1 MPFQGPR
8 GNGITGC
15 TIAALTG
22 GMIRDLQK
30 MEFYRFFLTCRP
42 PWAPWR
48 RTNSKDTSNLSL
60 CYDFLWWKR
69 PLVIDR
75 IFSKSSLKSTWLFP
89 MSQWMHFICFL
100 LKKSKTKMSSFNFKG
115 RSGKKSSNFVHSA
128 QCSLAHAFACSLVH
142 SLTQYRI
149 SANCARKKIAYF

>member
-1 MPFQGPR
+1 MVASE
-8 GNGITGC
+8 T
-15 TIAALTG
+15 
-22 GMIRDLQK
+22 QK
-30 MEFYRFFLTCRP
+30 FEFYRFFPTCRP
-42 PWAPWR
+42 PWAPWG

-89 MSQWMHFICFL
+89 MSQLLQFICFL

-115 RSGKKSSNFVHSA
+115 RSGKKSSNFVHSVHLLM
-128 QCSLAHAFACSLVH
+128 CSLAHLCILLLSTGFQQIAHA
-142 SLTQYRI
+142 
-149 SANCARKKIAYF
+149 KK